1 MTINRRQLL
10 GSTALGAAGLTAASS
25 KQPDFESI
33 RKEFPR
39 ATQQVYLD
47 AAANMP
53 LPKHVAEGMRR
64 YNDFH
69 MYGPGE
75 GRGQYASE
83 SLRQVKPLFAKLINA
98 KPSEI
103 GLVVCTKAGEAAI
116 VNGLRIQE
124 SGGNLVTNDLHYAGS
139 VHDEQVRMK
148 RAAVLPRC
156 LEQGQV
162 LEAMSAV

>member
-1 MTINRRQLL
+1 MGNLEDSMTINRRQLL
-10 GSTALGAAGLTAASS
+10 NSAGFGTAALAATGV
-25 KQPDFESI
+25 KQGNFEAI

-39 ATQQVYLD
+39 AVQQVYID

-53 LPKHVAEGMRR
+53 LPKYVAEGMRR
-64 YNDFH
+64 YMDFH

-103 GLVVCTKAGEAAI
+103 GFVVCTKAGEAAV

-124 SGGNLVTNDLHYAGS
+124 SGGN
-139 VHDEQVRMK
+139 
-148 RAAVLPRC
+148 
-156 LEQGQV
+156 
-162 LEAMSAV
+162 